1 MLLKAKFKDKVTDQ
15 QQRARASLPRQ
26 AQPTALASTS
36 GSVASFPYTEE
47 TPEEKKKTSPLTLAP
62 WNLKNIWRTKRN
74 ITQTDTR
81 TEHNNTV
88 GIQFDAPKKRKLS
101 FATDGWIATASSQ
114 RTAKVEAE
122 TAVDRSGASVVL
134 MVPQSLGLSTFILP
148 KQVTIN
154 MKLPWQKQEGGNS
167 NLSIPVEYTRGRPC
181 TCKYYTYIYCS
192 KQ

>member
-36 GSVASFPYTEE
+36 RSVASFPIRVKYTEE

-88 GIQFDAPKKRKLS
+88 GIEFDAPKKRKLS

-114 RTAKVEAE
+114 RTAKMEAE

-148 KQVTIN
+148 KHQHEITLAEAGRWKLEPEHSCGIYQREALHN
-154 MKLPWQKQEGGNS
+154 M
-167 NLSIPVEYTRGRPC
+167 
-181 TCKYYTYIYCS
+181 
-192 KQ
+192 